1 MKKKNIS
8 LRQFL
13 RCVILYN
20 DINHIRSLHF
30 AVNPDY
36 VDNFLNLIHNTF
48 VNPDVQFTDILYS
61 YDERDFFS
69 LI

>member
-1 MKKKNIS
+1 MKKKIS

-36 VDNFLNLIHNTF
+36 VEQFSVIIHDTF
-48 VNPDVQFTDILYS
+48 VNPDVQFADILYS